1 MKYLVDTHT
10 FLWFTEGSIELSQ
23 NAKNLISDKN
33 NQVFLSIGSLWE
45 ISIKTAIGKLEV
57 FADYELIIDD
67 VTGNDIEILPIN
79 FAHTVIQNKLPFYHR
94 DPFDRIIASQAIVE
108 NIDLIS
114 IDSIFDNYFQDKEV
128 KRIW

>member
-1 MKYLVDTHT
+1 MKYIIDTHT

-23 NAKNLISDKN
+23 NAKSLISDKN
-33 NQVFLSIGSLWE
+33 NQIFLSIGSLWE

-57 FADYELIIDD
+57 FAEYELIIDD

-79 FAHTVIQNKLPFYHR
+79 FVHTVIQNKLPFHHR
-94 DPFDRIIASQAIVE
+94 DPFDRMIASQAIVE

-114 IDSIFDNYFQDKEV
+114 IDSIFDNYFEGQTV
-128 KRIW
+128 RRIW

>member
-1 MKYLVDTHT
+1 MKYIIDTHT
-10 FLWFTEGSIELSQ
+10 FIWFTEGSPELSLRS
-23 NAKNLISDKN
+23 KNIISDKN
-33 NQVFLSIGSLWE
+33 NQIFLSVGSRWE
-45 ISIKTAIGKLEV
+45 ISIKTALGKLEV

-67 VTGNDIEILPIN
+67 VIGNDIEILPIN
-79 FAHTVIQNKLPFYHR
+79 FAHTVIQNKLPFHHR

-114 IDSIFDNYFQDKEV
+114 IDEIFDSYFNNQIV

>member
-1 MKYLVDTHT
+1 MKYIIDTHT

-23 NAKNLISDKN
+23 NAKSLISDKN
-33 NQVFLSIGSLWE
+33 NQIFLSIGSLWE

-57 FADYELIIDD
+57 FAEYELIIDD

-79 FAHTVIQNKLPFYHR
+79 FVHTVIQNKLPFHHR
-94 DPFDRIIASQAIVE
+94 DPFDRMIASQAIVE

-114 IDSIFDNYFQDKEV
+114 IDSIFDNHFEGQTV
-128 KRIW
+128 RRIW

>member
-1 MKYLVDTHT
+1 MKYIIDTHT
-10 FLWFTEGSIELSQ
+10 FIWFTEGSPELSLR
-23 NAKNLISDKN
+23 AKNIISDKN
-33 NQVFLSIGSLWE
+33 NQIFLSVGSLWE
-45 ISIKTAIGKLEV
+45 ISIKTALGKLEV

-67 VTGNDIEILPIN
+67 VIGNDIEILPIN
-79 FAHTVIQNKLPFYHR
+79 FAHTVIQNKLPFHHR

-114 IDSIFDNYFQDKEV
+114 IDEIFDSYFNNQIV